1 MSTNTKPQPGDRIL
15 SVREAVEYMD
25 KHIGGVDQHSRY
37 QHFISE
43 SKLRRLL
50 HRGHWPMTCT
60 ADGQMGITVS
70 DLCKP
75 FRAKPLHPKPLS
87 PRMQAR
93 LDRDREHA
101 RAFHAAQE
109 AAGRVWDGTAW
120 VQAELAKSA

>member
-1 MSTNTKPQPGDRIL
+1 MSSSTKQKPGDRIL
-15 SVREAVEYMD
+15 SVRQAVEYMD
-25 KHIGGVDQHSRY
+25 KHIGGFDEHSGY

-50 HRGHWPMTCT
+50 NRGHWPITRT
-60 ADGQMGITVS
+60 ADGQMGITVR
-70 DLCKP
+70 DLRRP

-93 LDRDREHA
+93 LDRDRDHA

-109 AAGRVWDGTAW
+109 AAGKVWDGTAW
-120 VQAELAKSA
+120 VRPDLAKSA